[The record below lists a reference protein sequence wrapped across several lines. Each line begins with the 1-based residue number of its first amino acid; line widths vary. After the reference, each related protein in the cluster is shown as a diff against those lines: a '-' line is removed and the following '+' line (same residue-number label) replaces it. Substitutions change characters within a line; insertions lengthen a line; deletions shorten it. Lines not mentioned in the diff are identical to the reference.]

1 MSDATTNEPEVL
13 YEVKEGAAW
22 LTINREAKRNA
33 LSGETIAQLQAS
45 LDRAAADNAVRV
57 ICLTGAGK
65 KSFCS
70 GADLT
75 SMSGGDPVE
84 AMRGYANLLKALDVY
99 PKPLVARVD
108 GHCLAGGTGLLLSCD
123 IAYARE
129 SVKFGTPEL
138 KVGLFPMMIGALIFR
153 NVGRKKALEMIY
165 RGDKLT
171 AAQAEDM
178 GLITRCYPDEDFDDA
193 VAEALASIA
202 AKAPVAARIGRQ
214 ALAAIADM
222 PLNDALDL
230 LCDKL
235 GEVVATED
243 AMEGLMAFMQKRKPD
258 WKGR

>member
-1 MSDATTNEPEVL
+1 MSEPELL
-13 YEVKEGAAW
+13 YEVKNGAAW

-33 LSGETIAQLQAS
+33 LSGETLEQLDKA
-45 LDRAAADNAVRV
+45 LDRAAEDDAVRV
-57 ICLTGAGK
+57 LCITGAGK

-75 SMSGGDPVE
+75 ALGGDPAE
-84 AMRGYANLLKALDVY
+84 AMRAYAALLKRMDDY

-138 KVGLFPMMIGALIFR
+138 NVGLFPMMIGKLIFR
-153 NVGRKKALEMIY
+153 AASRMKALEMIY
-165 RGDKLT
+165 TGRKLT
-171 AAQAEDM
+171 AAEAEEM
-178 GLITRCYPDEDFDDA
+178 GLITRVYSDDELDAAVQQTLDD
-193 VAEALASIA
+193 IA

-214 ALAAIADM
+214 ALAAVANM
-222 PLNDALDL
+222 ELAAALDY

-243 AMEGLMAFMQKRKPD
+243 AMEGLMAFMQKRKPE

>member
-1 MSDATTNEPEVL
+1 MSEAEVL

-33 LSGETIAQLQAS
+33 LSGDTITELTAA
-45 LDRAAADNAVRV
+45 LDRAAEDDAVRV
-57 ICLTGAGK
+57 VCITGVGK

-75 SMSGGDPVE
+75 SMGGGDPVE
-84 AMRGYANLLKALDVY
+84 AMRGYAALLKHMDTY

-138 KVGLFPMMIGALIFR
+138 NVGLFPMMIGALIFR
-153 NVGRKKALEMIY
+153 NVGRKKGMEMIY

-178 GLITRCYPDEDFDDA
+178 GLITRCYPDDAFDDA
-193 VAEALASIA
+193 VTEALASIA

-214 ALAAIADM
+214 ALAAVADL
-222 PLNDALDL
+222 PLDEALDL

-243 AMEGLMAFMQKRKPD
+243 AMEGLMAFMQKRKPE

>member
-1 MSDATTNEPEVL
+1 MSEPEVL
-13 YEVKEGAAW
+13 YEVRDGAAW
-22 LTINREAKRNA
+22 LTINREARRNA
-33 LSGETIAQLQAS
+33 LSGDTITELQAA
-45 LDRAAADNAVRV
+45 LDDAADDDAVRV
-57 ICLTGAGK
+57 LCITGAGK

-75 SMSGGDPVE
+75 SMGGGDPIE
-84 AMRGYANLLKALDVY
+84 AMRAYATLLKRLDSY

-108 GHCLAGGTGLLLSCD
+108 GHCLAGGLGLLLSCD

-138 KVGLFPMMIGALIFR
+138 NVGLFPMMIGALIFR

-165 RGDKLT
+165 TGDRLT
-171 AAQAEDM
+171 AAQAEEM
-178 GLITRCYPDEDFDDA
+178 GLITRCYPDTELD
-193 VAEALASIA
+193 VVVNQTLASIA

-214 ALAAIADM
+214 ALAAVADL
-222 PLNDALDL
+222 PLFEALDH

-235 GEVVATED
+235 AEVVATED
-243 AMEGLMAFMQKRKPD
+243 AMEGLMAFMQKRPPE

>member
-1 MSDATTNEPEVL
+1 MSEPEVL
-13 YEVKEGAAW
+13 YDVIEGAAW

-33 LSGETIAQLQAS
+33 LSGETITQLGSA
-45 LDRAAADNAVRV
+45 LDRAAGDDTVRV
-57 ICLTGAGK
+57 VCITGAGK

-75 SMSGGDPVE
+75 SMGGDPVE
-84 AMRGYANLLKALDVY
+84 AMRGYADLLKHMDTY

-138 KVGLFPMMIGALIFR
+138 NVGLFPMMIGALIFR

-165 RGDKLT
+165 RGEKLT
-171 AAQAEDM
+171 AAEAEDM
-178 GLITRCYPDEDFDDA
+178 GLITRYFPDDTFDHA
-193 VAEALASIA
+193 VIEALASIA

-214 ALAAIADM
+214 ALAAVADL
-222 PLNDALDL
+222 PLAEALDL

-243 AMEGLMAFMQKRKPD
+243 AMEGLMAFMQKRKPE

>member
-1 MSDATTNEPEVL
+1 MSEPEVL
-13 YEVKEGAAW
+13 YEVTDGAAW

-33 LSGETIAQLQAS
+33 LSGETLKQLDAA
-45 LDRAAADNAVRV
+45 LDKAAEDDAVRV
-57 ICLTGAGK
+57 LCITGAGQ

-70 GADLT
+70 GADL
-75 SMSGGDPVE
+75 SAMGGGDPIE
-84 AMRGYANLLKALDVY
+84 AMRAYANLLKRMDTY
-99 PKPLVARVD
+99 EKPLVARVD

-138 KVGLFPMMIGALIFR
+138 NVGLFPMMIGALIFR
-153 NVGRKKALEMIY
+153 NVGRKKGLEMIY

-178 GLITRCYPDEDFDDA
+178 GLITRCYPDDAFDAA
-193 VAEALASIA
+193 VDEALASIA
-202 AKAPVAARIGRQ
+202 AKAPIAARIGRQ
-214 ALAAIADM
+214 ALAAVADL
-222 PLNDALDL
+222 PLAEALDL

-235 GEVVATED
+235 GEVITTED
-243 AMEGLMAFMQKRKPD
+243 AMEGLMAFMQKRPPE

>member
-1 MSDATTNEPEVL
+1 MSEPEVL
-13 YEVKEGAAW
+13 YEVKQGAAW

-33 LSGETIAQLQAS
+33 LSGETISQLQAA
-45 LDRAAADNAVRV
+45 LDKGAEDDAVCV
-57 ICLTGAGK
+57 LCITGAGK

-75 SMSGGDPVE
+75 SMGGGDPAE
-84 AMRGYANLLKALDVY
+84 AMRAYANLLKAMDTY

-108 GHCLAGGTGLLLSCD
+108 GHCLAGGMGLLLSCD
-123 IAYARE
+123 IAYARD

-178 GLITRCYPDEDFDDA
+178 GLITRCYPDDAFDDA
-193 VAEALASIA
+193 VTEALTSIA

-214 ALAAIADM
+214 ALAAIADL
-222 PLNDALDL
+222 PLDQALDL

-243 AMEGLMAFMQKRKPD
+243 AMEGLMAFMQKRKPE

>member
-1 MSDATTNEPEVL
+1 MSEPEVL

-33 LSGETIAQLQAS
+33 LSGETITQLQAA
-45 LDRAAADNAVRV
+45 LDRAAKDDAVRV
-57 ICLTGAGK
+57 LCITGAGK

-75 SMSGGDPVE
+75 SMGGGDPVE
-84 AMRGYANLLKALDVY
+84 AMRGYAGLLKRMDAFA
-99 PKPLVARVD
+99 KPLVARVD
-108 GHCLAGGTGLLLSCD
+108 GHCLAGGMGLLLSCD
-123 IAYARE
+123 IAYARAD
-129 SVKFGTPEL
+129 VKFGTPEL
-138 KVGLFPMMIGALIFR
+138 NVGLVPMMIGALIFR

-171 AAQAEDM
+171 AAEAEDM
-178 GLITRCYPDEDFDDA
+178 GLITRCYPDDAFDDA
-193 VAEALASIA
+193 VHQALASIA

-214 ALAAIADM
+214 ALAAVADM
-222 PLNDALDL
+222 PLGEALDL

-235 GEVVATED
+235 GEVIATED
-243 AMEGLMAFMQKRKPD
+243 AMEGLMAFMQKRKPE

>member
-1 MSDATTNEPEVL
+1 MSEPELL
-13 YEVKEGAAW
+13 YEVKDGAAW

-33 LSGETIAQLQAS
+33 LSGDTLTQLGEA
-45 LDRAAADNAVRV
+45 LDKAAEDDAVRV
-57 ICLTGAGK
+57 LCITGAGK

-75 SMSGGDPVE
+75 SFGGGDPAE
-84 AMRGYANLLKALDVY
+84 AMRAYAALLKRMDDY

-123 IAYARE
+123 IAYARQ

-138 KVGLFPMMIGALIFR
+138 NVGLFPMMIGKLIFR
-153 NVGRKKALEMIY
+153 AASRMKALEMIY
-165 RGDKLT
+165 TGRKLT
-171 AAQAEDM
+171 ATEAEEM
-178 GLITRCYPDEDFDDA
+178 GLITRVYADDA
-193 VAEALASIA
+193 LDEAVQQTLDDIA

-214 ALAAIADM
+214 ALAAVANM
-222 PLNDALDL
+222 ELAAALDY

-243 AMEGLMAFMQKRKPD
+243 AMEGLMAFMQKRKPE